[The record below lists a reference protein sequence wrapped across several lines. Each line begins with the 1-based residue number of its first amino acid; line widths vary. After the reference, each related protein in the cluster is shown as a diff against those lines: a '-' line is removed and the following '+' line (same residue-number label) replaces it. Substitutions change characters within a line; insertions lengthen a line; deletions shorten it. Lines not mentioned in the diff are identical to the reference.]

1 MVPVFFIGKKDN
13 KKHIVQNY
21 KYFNEWTVK
30 NNYPLSLILDIIEK
44 IGTKK
49 VSTKIDLRWEY
60 NNIWIKKEDEW
71 KVAFTTLEGSFE
83 LTVMFFRL
91 TNLLAIFQTIMNKIL
106 WNLINARKMV
116 RFIDDVLVRTEMEK
130 GHNEIVEKL
139 IKRLVENNLYIKL
152 EKYKQKVRSIFLGSG
167 NRTRENKDGRREGG
181 RYFCSNSQTI
191 VQYSKKE
198 LEVGVNKKNKRKHLK
213 S

>member
-60 NNIWIKKEDEW
+60 NNVWIKKEDEW

-181 RYFCSNSQTI
+181 RYF
-191 VQYSKKE
+191 
-198 LEVGVNKKNKRKHLK
+198 
-213 S
+213 

>member
-1 MVPVFFIGKKDN
+1 M
-13 KKHIVQNY
+13 
-21 KYFNEWTVK
+21 
-30 NNYPLSLILDIIEK
+30 DIIEK

-152 EKYKQKVRSIFLGSG
+152 EKYK
-167 NRTRENKDGRREGG
+167 
-181 RYFCSNSQTI
+181 
-191 VQYSKKE
+191 
-198 LEVGVNKKNKRKHLK
+198 
-213 S
+213 